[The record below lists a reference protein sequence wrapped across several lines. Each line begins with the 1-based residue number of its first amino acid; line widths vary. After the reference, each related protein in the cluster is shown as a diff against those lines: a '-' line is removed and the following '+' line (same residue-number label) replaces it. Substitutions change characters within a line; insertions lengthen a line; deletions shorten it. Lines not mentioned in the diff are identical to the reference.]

1 MNFEAEAGVH
11 TSHLFVSSG
20 RGGGDTAAFDLS
32 DPANPSFVGKQDSF
46 VPFLSFFASCGHSLA
61 RHDVLAADI
70 ACRASSYLYTVQVG
84 GFSSVFPGDLLA
96 LTGFS
101 TDTFG
106 NDLPNIDDV
115 LSYIAS
121 PDGRHVYL
129 AGLSQQLVF
138 FPNFEI
144 VESSLLV
151 VFERRTGN

>member
-1 MNFEAEAGVH
+1 M
-11 TSHLFVSSG
+11 SSG

-46 VPFLSFFASCGHSLA
+46 VPFLSSFASCGHSLA